1 MPNLRQTQR
10 STPSSMHRSTKRRA
24 LALALS
30 TIAAAGVLA
39 ACGSSEEAVPPTP
52 MPMMS
57 SAMPSASVDTQ
68 ALDIVFAQLMIPH
81 HQQAVEMSDMALSQ
95 ASSNDVKT
103 LAEQIKSEQ
112 APEIAVMRGWLAN
125 WGASETMGDDHSG
138 HSMGT
143 GMMTA
148 DDMAALSALNGPD
161 FDRVWLQMMVSHHKG
176 AITMAQDV
184 LATTNDPE
192 VKTLAQ
198 AIIDAQTKEIASIEV
213 LQSNGE

>member
-1 MPNLRQTQR
+1 MPNFR
-10 STPSSMHRSTKRRA
+10 SMTRPTSRRTMA
-24 LALALS
+24 LTLA
-30 TIAAAGVLA
+30 TIAAAGALA

-57 SAMPSASVDTQ
+57 SASPSASVDTR
-68 ALDIVFAQLMIPH
+68 AADIMFAQLMIPH

-103 LAEQIKSEQ
+103 LAEQIKSGQ

-138 HSMGT
+138 HPMGT
-143 GMMTA
+143 GMMTD

-176 AITMAQDV
+176 AIKMAQDV